1 MDEVGC
7 VDPESIIDA
16 ITDQTVLISIM
27 HANNEIGTIQDVKR
41 IGDICKKNNILF
53 FVDACQSFGKL
64 DIDVSEMKIDLLSAT
79 AHKLYGPKV
88 LAFCMLLKTILR

>member
-1 MDEVGC
+1 M
-7 VDPESIIDA
+7 DPESIIDA

-27 HANNEIGTIQDVKR
+27 HANNEIGTIQEVKR

-79 AHKLYGPKV
+79 AHKLY
-88 LAFCMLLKTILR
+88 CLLYTSPSPRDQRGSRMPASA